1 MSYDENKQVVLEII
15 YSMDTMINLRSGDFQ
30 DFFNTIYDN
39 SYQNNNNFNNIID
52 MNKYIISNCY
62 EYINNK
68 TELLNQSSKQS
79 SNKMDNQSNHN
90 LLESIDIGSLKH
102 KKDDKFTMKLKNKQE
117 EFNSLIKKPDP
128 QSVDFSDKYDEEPQN
143 LGVLM
148 NQSLTDRENQ
158 LKIIQQQ
165 YSVKKTN
172 AFLQSQDTRSENK
185 KVKDGNKKVTFK
197 IDEKEIEEEESFE
210 EINNIITNIN
220 KQNDKTNDKINDKTN
235 DKINDKT
242 NEIMNFLSK
251 LKTEKPQQTNNSEI
265 IDMLKII
272 ITNQEKIL
280 NQLEKKNILVEKFST
295 TDISDN
301 NITVDN

>member
-15 YSMDTMINLRSGDFQ
+15 YSMDTIINLRSGDFQ

-39 SYQNNNNFNNIID
+39 SYQNNNNFNNITD

-210 EINNIITNIN
+210 EINNETIEKPNN
-220 KQNDKTNDKINDKTN
+220 
-235 DKINDKT
+235 
-242 NEIMNFLSK
+242 IMNFLSK

-280 NQLEKKNILVEKFST
+280 NQLEKKNILLEKFST

>member
-1 MSYDENKQVVLEII
+1 
-15 YSMDTMINLRSGDFQ
+15 
-30 DFFNTIYDN
+30 
-39 SYQNNNNFNNIID
+39 

-158 LKIIQQQ
+158 LNIIQQQ

-210 EINNIITNIN
+210 EINNETIEKPNN
-220 KQNDKTNDKINDKTN
+220 
-235 DKINDKT
+235 
-242 NEIMNFLSK
+242 IMNFLSK

-280 NQLEKKNILVEKFST
+280 NQLEKKNILLEKFST